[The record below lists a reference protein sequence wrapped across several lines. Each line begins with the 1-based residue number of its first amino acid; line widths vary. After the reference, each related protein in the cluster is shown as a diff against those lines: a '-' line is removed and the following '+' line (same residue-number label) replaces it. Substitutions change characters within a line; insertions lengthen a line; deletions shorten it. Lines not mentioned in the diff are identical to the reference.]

1 MNRQIDLTQRI
12 AKSSAE
18 AAAGYATAAMA
29 AYVDFSGQVMA
40 FWANTI
46 QSMVPEPESRSWY
59 RHPDAP
65 GRSRSYGNGAYGN
78 GAMGLFGFTPMNTAS
93 FAMPGRAGAGIAN
106 PMLDPFSFWAKVW
119 PLQGNPATW
128 PLAFMMMGMGMP
140 RTVAYPLAQANTAA
154 MEAVTTTTRAAEEA
168 FSSYRSDS
176 GFASA
181 QIRFQPS
188 TAIAA
193 LMMPLGLYAL
203 APWLSVFASMPR
215 TY

>member
-12 AKSSAE
+12 AKSSTE

-46 QSMVPEPESRSWY
+46 QSMVPEPEPRSWY

-65 GRSRSYGNGAYGN
+65 GRSQSYGNGAYAN
-78 GAMGLFGFTPMNTAS
+78 GAMGLFGFTPMNTAN
-93 FAMPGRAGAGIAN
+93 FAMPGGAGAGIAN
-106 PMLDPFSFWAKVW
+106 SLLDPFNFWAKVW
-119 PLQGNPATW
+119 PLQGNPAAW
-128 PLAFMMMGMGMP
+128 PMAFMMMGMGMP

-154 MEAVTTTTRAAEEA
+154 MEAVNTTTRAAKET

-176 GFASA
+176 GYASA

-203 APWLSVFASMPR
+203 APWLSIFASMPR